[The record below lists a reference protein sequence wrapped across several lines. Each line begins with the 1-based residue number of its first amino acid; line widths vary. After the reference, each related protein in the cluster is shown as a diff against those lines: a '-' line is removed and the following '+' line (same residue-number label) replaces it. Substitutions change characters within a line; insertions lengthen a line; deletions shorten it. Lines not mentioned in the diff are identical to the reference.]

1 MRRNIQFIICV
12 MAILY
17 LGCFP
22 VMGQSRS
29 HEGVITVN
37 PVQLEQAGD
46 SLYVHMEIVLDGVKV
61 KSTRGVDFIPQLTS
75 AEKTYSLPK
84 VTMKG
89 KDEYRVYERTLS
101 LMNLIW
107 LNV

>member
-12 MAILY
+12 LAVLC
-17 LGCFP
+17 LGCFT

-29 HEGVITVN
+29 YEGTITVN

-61 KSTRGVDFIPQLTS
+61 KSTPRSRFYPATDFCR
-75 AEKTYSLPK
+75 K
-84 VTMKG
+84 
-89 KDEYRVYERTLS
+89 KDV
-101 LMNLIW
+101 
-107 LNV
+107 